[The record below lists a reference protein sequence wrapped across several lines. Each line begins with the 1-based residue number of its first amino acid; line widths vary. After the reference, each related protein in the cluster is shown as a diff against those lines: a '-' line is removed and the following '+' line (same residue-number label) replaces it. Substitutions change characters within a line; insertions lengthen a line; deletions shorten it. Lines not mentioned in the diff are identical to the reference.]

1 MANKF
6 NRYKTKYY
14 DKEQAA
20 AAFPEIQSPKPG
32 YYVTHPR
39 KKVIG
44 PYENRE
50 RAIRYISSE
59 IYHDVELEKLAE
71 EQKKGG

>member
-1 MANKF
+1 MSKF
-6 NRYKTKYY
+6 IEYKTEYY

-32 YYVTHPR
+32 YYVSHPR
-39 KKVIG
+39 KKVMG

-71 EQKKGG
+71 EQKRGG